1 MFLEELKPNQIT
13 EFVDTEKQ
21 WIKEIVD
28 HNGKMYSQTAK
39 FKAGRLQMFMVEN
52 SRAFRTLEEYAK
64 LREELLT
71 EVTFSDKS
79 DTSEQLDLFG

>member
-13 EFVDTEKQ
+13 EFVDIEKQ

-28 HNGKMYSQTAK
+28 HKGKMYSQSAK

-52 SRAFRTLEEYAK
+52 SRSFRTLEEYAK

-79 DTSEQLDLFG
+79 DTPEQLDLFG